1 MGACCT
7 ANENKAAQRRKETRA
22 KNPAGNVVEADFSVN
37 RNKDDLNEFKPKA
50 NQNIEKLIVDG
61 EVGQLEEMIR
71 SGLLNLNDSI
81 FDSSKT
87 ALHVAL
93 QNKHRKVVELFL
105 RYNADVNKEEQQTGN
120 TPLFFAAAD
129 LNEEYVRLL
138 LDNISKPNI
147 NHRNHNSMDIFQF
160 LNNYFYKVKQRELP
174 EKDKVRL
181 MAITTMLKEFKERHG
196 NVEQLDLDRDNSDRI
211 LR

>member
-7 ANENKAAQRRKETRA
+7 ASDNKAMERRRQTRN
-22 KNPAGNVVEADFSVN
+22 NPPGGVVAADFSVN
-37 RNKDDLNEFKPKA
+37 RGKDDINEFKPKST
-50 NQNIEKLIVDG
+50 QNLEKLIVDG
-61 EVGQLEEMIR
+61 EVGVLEEMIR
-71 SGLLNLNDSI
+71 SKQLDVNEHI

-105 RYNADVNKEEQQTGN
+105 KYNANVNEEEKQTGN
-120 TPLFFAAAD
+120 TALFFAAAD

-138 LDNISKPNI
+138 LDNISKPEI
-147 NHRNHNSMDIFQF
+147 NHRNANKMDIIEF
-160 LNNYFYKVKQRELP
+160 LNNWFYKSRGKNTINERDRSKLNSI
-174 EKDKVRL
+174 L
-181 MAITTMLKEFKERHG
+181 TMIKEFKERNG
-196 NVEQLDLDRDNSDRI
+196 NVEQLDISRNSDGI

>member
-1 MGACCT
+1 MGACCS
-7 ANENKAAQRRKETRA
+7 ASENKASERRKQTRN
-22 KNPAGNVVEADFSVN
+22 NPPANVVAADFSA
-37 RNKDDLNEFKPKA
+37 RKDGDDFNEFKPKLT
-50 NQNIEKLIVDG
+50 QNVEKLIVEG
-61 EVGQLEEMIR
+61 EVNVLEEMIR
-71 SGLLNLNDSI
+71 SGQLNLNDPI

-105 RYNADVNKEEQQTGN
+105 RYNADVNKEEIQTGN

-147 NHRNHNSMDIFQF
+147 NHKNANKMDIIEF
-160 LNNYFYKVKQRELP
+160 LNNWFYKSRGRELN
-174 EKDKVRL
+174 ERDRNKL
-181 MAITTMLKEFKERHG
+181 NSILTMIREFKERYG
-196 NVEQLDLDRDNSDRI
+196 NVEQLDISQHSDRI